1 MTLRRRAFLSSSLAT
16 AGTAALASVSASAA
30 AAPAA
35 SGPRLRIA
43 VIGHTGRGNY
53 GHGIDTLW
61 LDLPETEIVA
71 VADADERGLATA
83 VDRLQAAKGYPDYR
97 RMLAEA
103 GADIVAIGPRHVD
116 QHREMVLAAAAAG
129 ARGIYI
135 EKPLCR
141 TPAEADEMV
150 AACAKSNTKVAV
162 AHRNRYHPV
171 LPVLD
176 RLVAEGAIGRLLEIR
191 ARGKEDQRG
200 GALDLWVLGSHLLNL
215 IHHFGGRP
223 LACSATLL
231 QDGRPVAKAD
241 VKEGDEGVG
250 PLAGNAVHARYEMER
265 GFPAFFDSVQ
275 GAGNGAAGF
284 GIQLVGTG
292 GVIDLRADKEPTAHL
307 LAGSPFQ
314 PGAEPRAWQ
323 VITSGGVGVPEPV
336 KDIRMQVGG
345 HLAPARDLI
354 AAIREDRPP
363 LCSLEDARVT
373 VEMILA
379 TFGSHRLGGARVEWP
394 LRERGNPL
402 ADW

>member
-1 MTLRRRAFLSSSLAT
+1 MR
-16 AGTAALASVSASAA
+16 V
-30 AAPAA
+30 
-35 SGPRLRIA
+35 A

-61 LDLPETEIVA
+61 LDLPEAEIVA

-83 VDRLQAAKGYPDYR
+83 VERLKAPKGYADYR
-97 RMLAEA
+97 QMLAEA
-103 GADIVAIGPRHVD
+103 KADIVAIGPRHVD
-116 QHREMVLAAAAAG
+116 QHRDMVVAAAEAS

-150 AACAKSNTKVAV
+150 AACEKANTKVAV
-162 AHRNRYHPV
+162 AHRNRYHPA
-171 LPVLD
+171 LAAID
-176 RLVAEGAIGRLLEIR
+176 KLVAEGAIGRLLEIR

-215 IHHFGGRP
+215 IHYFGGTP

-231 QDGRPVAKAD
+231 QDGRPVTKAD

-250 PLAGNAVHARYEMER
+250 ALAGNAVHARFEMER

-275 GAGNGAAGF
+275 GAGNSAAGF
-284 GIQLVGTG
+284 GIQLIGTG
-292 GVIDLRADKEPTAHL
+292 GIIDLRADKEPTAHL

-314 PGAEPRAWQ
+314 PVTDPRAWQ

-345 HLAPARDLI
+345 HHRPARDLI
-354 AAIREDRPP
+354 AAISEDRPP
-363 LCSLEDARVT
+363 LCSLEDARLT
-373 VEMILA
+373 VEMIMA
-379 TFGSHRLGGARVEWP
+379 IFGSHRLGGGRVEWP
-394 LRERGNPL
+394 LKERGNPL
-402 ADW
+402 AAW